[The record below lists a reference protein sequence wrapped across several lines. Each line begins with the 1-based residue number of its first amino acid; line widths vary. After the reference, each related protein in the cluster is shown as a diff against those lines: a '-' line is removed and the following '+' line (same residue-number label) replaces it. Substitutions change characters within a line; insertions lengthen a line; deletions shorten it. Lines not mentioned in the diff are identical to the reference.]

1 MAPVGCVSEYFYK
14 RCTCPD
20 EALCPIRDVMKD
32 AREAVVKVME
42 NLTLADLRDRALRL
56 RKSAAGTMDFAI

>member
-1 MAPVGCVSEYFYK
+1 
-14 RCTCPD
+14 
-20 EALCPIRDVMKD
+20 MKD

-56 RKSAAGTMDFAI
+56 RKSVAGSMDFAI